1 MSFLKIS
8 QRSDTMY
15 FQIAVKKV
23 ESFFVITTFTCDQ
36 NIAIPAFRRS
46 SKIRHPSYFNSDFG
60 LQFLASNEDG
70 VKSTEIIKRDLENT
84 DIGTQARRNK
94 KMHSTTG
101 SFR

>member
-1 MSFLKIS
+1 MWLK
-8 QRSDTMY
+8 Y
-15 FQIAVKKV
+15 
-23 ESFFVITTFTCDQ
+23 C
-36 NIAIPAFRRS
+36 IPAFRRS
-46 SKIRHPSYFNSDFG
+46 SKIRHPSYFNSDPG

-70 VKSTEIIKRDLENT
+70 VKSTEIIKCDLENT